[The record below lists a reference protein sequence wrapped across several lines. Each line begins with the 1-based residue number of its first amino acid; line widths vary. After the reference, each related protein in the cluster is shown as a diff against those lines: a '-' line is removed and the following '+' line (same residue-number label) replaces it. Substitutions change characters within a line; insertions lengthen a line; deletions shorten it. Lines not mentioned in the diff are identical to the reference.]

1 LAVRQEPPE
10 VAAEAQLDRNGV
22 SAVEY
27 AAKYYDTLTPQERN
41 VVSLSFLARGRRLG
55 RLVRSLL
62 VGFVAGLCGVLLA
75 LTPPGV
81 ALERNF
87 GLDWLFKLRG
97 AIVPPAEVAVVGIN
111 GKTGAA
117 LSLRGLGLRGRLP
130 RDWERTIHGQLVERL
145 VERNASVIV
154 FDVDFSR
161 EKSPYEDRVFANAII
176 KANRVV
182 LFEWLAAR
190 RERVFDKNGA
200 AGGWTWVE
208 ERNAPTPVL
217 ANAAR
222 AIGPFVIPKLD
233 KAALEFWAFKSSAG
247 DAPTTAAIALQLKAL
262 GVYDRWRAALAEA
275 QVPGFDELPAQAAHL
290 REPADMLEFMLT
302 LRRAFQQDPQLR
314 QLVTQALDRMYRDEP
329 DPGERR
335 LLSALVALYAGP
347 GYQYL
352 NLYGPPGTIRTIPY
366 EALLAPDGNTV
377 ADQVGDLT
385 DHVVFVGYSDLY
397 DTDQPDRFYTSFT
410 NSDGVD
416 LSGVEIM
423 ATAYANLLTQ
433 RAVWPSDRT
442 VTVLCVL
449 WFGLV
454 VGIAV
459 YLLPAMVA
467 VPSVFAVMVAYAGIV
482 QWRFNDADLWLP
494 LAVPALVQLPLALLI
509 GLMGQYLLERRK
521 ERRIARAISY
531 YLPANIVKELTE
543 KQLDPSSVNNVVFGT
558 CLATDMSGFTTLAES
573 KSPTELASFMNE
585 YFDALAKVLKRHAVD
600 VTEFHADTIMCA
612 WTARERSPA
621 VCRKAVLAAIDVSET
636 IERFAREHGS
646 IRLNPRIGL
655 QDGHF
660 YIGHMG
666 GGGRLAYS
674 IVGDTANTAA
684 RLESLNRHLGTHVL
698 AAESVIG
705 EPDGLLLRPLGS
717 FKLRG
722 KADATSVIEILG
734 RRNNASADQQ
744 ALCAEFADALAA
756 FRTQKWSEA
765 GALFEAVTE
774 RFADDGP
781 SRFYLN
787 RCRRYAAEPPIQAEP
802 TVIQMEDK

>member
-1 LAVRQEPPE
+1 
-10 VAAEAQLDRNGV
+10 
-22 SAVEY
+22 
-27 AAKYYDTLTPQERN
+27 
-41 VVSLSFLARGRRLG
+41 LARGRRLG
-55 RLVRSLL
+55 RLGRSLL
-62 VGFVAGLCGVLLA
+62 VGLAAALCGVLLA

-81 ALERNF
+81 ALERTF
-87 GLDWLFKLRG
+87 GLDWLFRLRG
-97 AIVPPAEVAVVGIN
+97 ATMPPAEVAVVGIN
-111 GKTGAA
+111 GKTGDA
-117 LSLRGLGLRGRLP
+117 LGLRGRLP

-145 VERNASVIV
+145 VERNAGVIV

-161 EKSPYEDRVFANAII
+161 EKSPYEDRVFANAIL

-182 LFEWLAAR
+182 LFEWLSGR
-190 RERVFDKNGA
+190 RERIFDANGA
-200 AGGWTWVE
+200 ARGWTWVE
-208 ERNAPTPVL
+208 ERNAPAPVL

-222 AIGPFVIPKLD
+222 AIGPFAVPKVD

-262 GVYDRWRAALAEA
+262 EAYDRWRAALAEA
-275 QVPGFDELPAQAAHL
+275 QAPGLDQLPAQAAHL
-290 REPADMLEFMLT
+290 REPADMQQLMLT

-314 QLVTQALDRMYRDEP
+314 QRVTRALDRIYRD
-329 DPGERR
+329 DPNSRERR

-366 EALLAPDGNTV
+366 QALLAPDGDTA
-377 ADQVGDLT
+377 ADRVGDLAN
-385 DHVVFVGYSDLY
+385 HVVFVGYSDLY
-397 DTDQPDRFYTSFT
+397 EPDQPDRFYTSFT

-433 RAVWPSDRT
+433 RAVWPSDRNI
-442 VTVLCVL
+442 TVLCVL
-449 WFGLV
+449 WFGLII
-454 VGIAV
+454 GIAV

-467 VPSVFAVMVAYAGIV
+467 VPSAFAVMAAYAGIV

-494 LAVPALVQLPLALLI
+494 LAIPALVQLPLALLI

-521 ERRIARAISY
+521 ERQFARAIGY
-531 YLPANIVKELTE
+531 YLPENIIKDLTE
-543 KQLDPSSVNNVVFGT
+543 KQLDPSSVNKVVFGT

-573 KSPTELASFMNE
+573 KSPKELALFLNE
-585 YFDALAKVLKRHAVD
+585 YFDALAQALKRHAVD

-612 WTARERSPA
+612 WTAPERSPA
-621 VCRKAVLAAIDVSET
+621 VCRKAVLAAIEVSET
-636 IERFAREHGS
+636 IDRFAREHGS
-646 IRLNPRIGL
+646 MRLNPRIGL

-660 YIGHMG
+660 YIGHTG
-666 GGGRLAYS
+666 GGGRFAYS

-705 EPDGLLLRPLGS
+705 ETDGLLLRPLGS
-717 FKLRG
+717 FRLLG

-734 RRNNASADQQ
+734 RRNTASADQQ

-756 FRTQKWSEA
+756 FQAQKWSEA
-765 GALFEAVTE
+765 TALFEAATE

-787 RCRRYAAEPPIQAEP
+787 RCRRYVAEPPIQAEP
-802 TVIQMEDK
+802 TVIQMEAK